1 MMHDQREW
9 LRADHKTFNFI
20 KLCINRIKCTCFL
33 TEKLC
38 PSICIGLLKIL
49 FFSIEF
55 SPYYITHQSNNPCTF
70 KNEFCNKW
78 WQWFLVSFRYIV
90 KRSLITVRKPAFNFL
105 IINSEIPNSIML
117 HNGRYITSISS
128 VLFGPHFYLTFARL
142 ANKKSPCRIN
152 LKSHYYKPARLPP
165 LLRN

>member
-1 MMHDQREW
+1 MLFNR
-9 LRADHKTFNFI
+9 KTMSFYLHWFV
-20 KLCINRIKCTCFL
+20 KDL
-33 TEKLC
+33 
-38 PSICIGLLKIL
+38 IL
-49 FFSIEF
+49 FNWIFSIIF
-55 SPYYITHQSNNPCTF
+55 THQSNNPCTF
-70 KNEFCNKW
+70 KNEFFNEL